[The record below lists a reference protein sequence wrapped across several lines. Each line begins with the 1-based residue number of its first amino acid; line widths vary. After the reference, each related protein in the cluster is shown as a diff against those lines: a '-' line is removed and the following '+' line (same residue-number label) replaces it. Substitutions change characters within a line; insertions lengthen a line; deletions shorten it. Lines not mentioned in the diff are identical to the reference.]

1 MLLRSGNRL
10 PMELADCF
18 PLDLPNEGLKVPG
31 YTTKALVVVM
41 NCGKTNQ
48 HGRMEYGSA
57 LRHRD
62 PRSCLVGALAFWFL
76 WRWQVLRR
84 SAKEPP
90 GRAAQLSS
98 QTAREWTSRFY
109 RKAGI
114 KVSKVSH
121 APRVVATQNADIAG
135 VDEGQACHH
144 PDGEPPAAARPRLA
158 NQN

>member
-1 MLLRSGNRL
+1 
-10 PMELADCF
+10 MELADCF
-18 PLDLPNEGLKVPG
+18 PLDLPNEGFKAQG

-62 PRSCLVGALAFWFL
+62 PRSCLIGALAFWLF
-76 WRWQVLRR
+76 WRWQVEKAERFPVFQRSEDWYETKVLRR
-84 SAKEPP
+84 SAKEPQAP
-90 GRAAQLSS
+90 LSG

-109 RKAGI
+109 KKAGI

-121 APRVVATQNADIAG
+121 APRVAATQNADMAG
-135 VDEGQACHH
+135 VDEGQACHL
-144 PDGEPPAAARPRLA
+144 P
-158 NQN
+158 